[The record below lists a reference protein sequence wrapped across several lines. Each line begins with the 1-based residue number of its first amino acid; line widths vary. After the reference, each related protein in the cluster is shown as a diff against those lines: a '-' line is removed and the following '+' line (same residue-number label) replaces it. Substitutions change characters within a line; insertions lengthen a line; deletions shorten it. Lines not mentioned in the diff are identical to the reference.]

1 MGRPLNSKY
10 FNPVPTSNGEG
21 VDSITIT
28 NAGSYTAQPTVSIS
42 APNLPNGTSAT
53 LGTVHMKA
61 LSATVVTSGTGDVSA
76 DYVPGNILT
85 VVGGTGTASTFT
97 VASVKVRTA
106 ANQADAGGFDN
117 GDTVTF
123 STGWSTPAV
132 LTLTVDGGGAITGV
146 TITNAG
152 VRSTT
157 PLPADPVQP
166 DSRTGEGTL
175 SGTTFNLG
183 FGVNAV
189 TVNAI
194 GDYTVISA
202 NPRTTTTNSAN
213 GTGATLTVT
222 YGVLSVPVTN
232 AGDGYVNAA
241 DAAVTF
247 SAGAAEA
254 TAVLT
259 ATGTNVILAH
269 AFVVDGTQTLDAD
282 IIKQTSTNEYL
293 METTEGQS
301 ICTLVASDS
310 LSEGQAYIKATDALN
325 STYYVTKL
333 TAHLAVLEQW
343 TADEGGFV
351 HSGGT
356 DTPWTLESTSID
368 PTGETVQIES
378 V

>member
-61 LSATVVTSGTGDVSA
+61 LSATVVISGTGDVSA

-85 VVGGTGTASTFT
+85 VVGGTGTAATFT
-97 VASVKVRTA
+97 VASVKIRTA
-106 ANQADAGGFDN
+106 ALFNDGGGFVN
-117 GDTVTF
+117 GNTVTF
-123 STGWSTPAV
+123 STGWATPAV
-132 LTLTVDGGGAITGV
+132 LTLTVADGVITAE

-152 VRSTT
+152 VRSTA
-157 PLPADPVQP
+157 LPTDPVQP
-166 DSRTGEGTL
+166 DSTNGPGTL
-175 SGTTFNLG
+175 ADTTFNLG

-194 GDYTVISA
+194 GDYTVIGA

-232 AGDGYVNAA
+232 AGDGYVDAA

-247 SAGAAEA
+247 SAGAAAA

-269 AFVVDGTQTLDAD
+269 AYVVDGTQTLDAD

-310 LSEGQAYIKATDALN
+310 LSEGQAYIKATDALS

-343 TADEGGFV
+343 AAGESGFV

>member
-28 NAGSYTAQPTVSIS
+28 NAGSYTAKPTVSIS

-85 VVGGTGTASTFT
+85 VVGGTGTAATFT
-97 VASVKVRTA
+97 VASVKIRTA
-106 ANQADAGGFDN
+106 AVVGDGGSFVN
-117 GDTVTF
+117 GNTVTF
-123 STGWSTPAV
+123 STGWATPAV
-132 LTLTVDGGGAITGV
+132 LTLTVDGGGAITAV
-146 TITNAG
+146 TVTNAG
-152 VRSTT
+152 VRSTA
-157 PLPADPVQP
+157 LPTDPVQP
-166 DSRTGEGTL
+166 DSTNGPGTL
-175 SGTTFNLG
+175 AGTTFNLG

-194 GDYTVISA
+194 GDYTVIGA

-213 GTGATLTVT
+213 GTGATLNVT

-247 SAGAAEA
+247 SAGAAAA

-269 AFVVDGTQTLDAD
+269 AYVVDGTQTLDAD

-301 ICTLVASDS
+301 IVTLVASSS

-343 TADEGGFV
+343 TDGGSGFV
-351 HSGGT
+351 HNGGT
-356 DTPWTLESTSID
+356 EATWTLESTSID

>member
-10 FNPVPTSNGEG
+10 FNPVPTSNGES
-21 VDSITIT
+21 VASITIT
-28 NAGSYTAQPTVSIS
+28 NAGTYTTLPTVSIS

-61 LSATVVTSGTGDVSA
+61 VSATVATSGTGNVSA

-85 VVGGTGTASTFT
+85 VVGGTGTAATFT
-97 VASVKVRTA
+97 VASVKIRTA
-106 ANQADAGGFDN
+106 VVVGDAGSFVN
-117 GDTVTF
+117 GNTVTF
-123 STGWSTPAV
+123 STGWATPAV
-132 LTLTVDGGGAITGV
+132 LTLTVDGGGAITAV
-146 TITNAG
+146 TVTNAG
-152 VRSTT
+152 VRSTA
-157 PLPADPVQP
+157 LPTDPVQP
-166 DSRTGEGTL
+166 NSTNGPGTL
-175 SGTTFNLG
+175 AGTTFNLG

-194 GDYTVISA
+194 GDYTAIGA

-247 SAGAAEA
+247 SAGAAAA

-282 IIKQTSTNEYL
+282 VIKQTSTNEYL
-293 METTEGQS
+293 METTEGNS
-301 ICTLVASDS
+301 ICTLVASNA
-310 LSEGQAYIKATDALN
+310 LAAGQAYIQATDALD
-325 STYYVTKL
+325 STYFVTKL
-333 TAHLAVLEQW
+333 TAHLAVLE
-343 TADEGGFV
+343 TDTDGGTGFV
-351 HSGGT
+351 YASG
-356 DTPWTLESTSID
+356 DTAPWSLEATSLD
-368 PTGETVQIES
+368 PSGLTVQIES
-378 V
+378 A